1 MRLYFLSVATVMIS
15 IGMAFAQDTNFP
27 NGPQYLMN
35 GSPMFARSISTP
47 SMSFAGPP
55 LEVGADNAT
64 GVMIPGADNQ
74 TVLPP
79 SAVALPEVDL
89 FPIYYGTNPVSVVEV
104 SFAEDFSRTELPA
117 SILDN
122 GVEQVT
128 TVEVL
133 RERGYGVNLAEAAQ
147 FGRAHSRHATRVFTN
162 ADIDRLHDRN

>member
-1 MRLYFLSVATVMIS
+1 MRLYYLSVATVVIS
-15 IGMAFAQDTNFP
+15 IGMAFAQDTNFS

-35 GSPMFARSISTP
+35 GSPTFARSISTP
-47 SMSFAGPP
+47 SMSLDGPP

-89 FPIYYGTNPVSVVEV
+89 FPIYYGTNPVSVVAV
-104 SFAEDFSRTELPA
+104 SFAENLSRSELPA
-117 SILDN
+117 SILDS

>member
-1 MRLYFLSVATVMIS
+1 MRLYFVSVAIVLMS
-15 IGMAFAQDTNFP
+15 IGMAFGQDTNFS

-47 SMSFAGPP
+47 SMSLDGPP
-55 LEVGADNAT
+55 LELGADNAT
-64 GVMIPGADNQ
+64 GVMIAGADNQ
-74 TVLPP
+74 TALPP
-79 SAVALPEVDL
+79 AAVALPRVDF

-104 SFAEDFSRTELPA
+104 SFAEDFSRSELPA

-128 TVEVL
+128 TVQAL

-147 FGRAHSRHATRVFTN
+147 YGRAHSRHATRMFTN

>member
-1 MRLYFLSVATVMIS
+1 MRLYFLSVAMVLMS
-15 IGMAFAQDTNFP
+15 IGMAFGQDTNFP

-47 SMSFAGPP
+47 SMSLAGPP

-64 GVMIPGADNQ
+64 GVMIAGADNQ
-74 TVLPP
+74 TELPP
-79 SAVALPEVDL
+79 AAVALPEVDL

-104 SFAEDFSRTELPA
+104 SFAEGLSHSEFPA

-147 FGRAHSRHATRVFTN
+147 YGRAQIRHATRTFTN

>member
-1 MRLYFLSVATVMIS
+1 MRVYFLSAAIVLMS
-15 IGMAFAQDTNFP
+15 IGMAFGQDTNFP

-47 SMSFAGPP
+47 SMSLAGPA

-64 GVMIPGADNQ
+64 GVMIAGADNQ

-79 SAVALPEVDL
+79 AAVTLPRVDF
-89 FPIYYGTNPVSVVEV
+89 FPVYYGTSPASVVEV
-104 SFAEDFSRTELPA
+104 SLAEDFSGSELPA

-128 TVEVL
+128 TVQLL

-147 FGRAHSRHATRVFTN
+147 YGRAHSRHATRMFTN

>member
-47 SMSFAGPP
+47 SMSLDGPP

-79 SAVALPEVDL
+79 SAVALPGVDL